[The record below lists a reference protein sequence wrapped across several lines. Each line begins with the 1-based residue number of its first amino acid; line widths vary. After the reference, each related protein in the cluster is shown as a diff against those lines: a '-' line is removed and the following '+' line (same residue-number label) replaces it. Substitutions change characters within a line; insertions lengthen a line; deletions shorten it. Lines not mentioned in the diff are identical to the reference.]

1 MESAMAQVH
10 EFKLHNTNLI
20 RTKRPY
26 YLAKDQWTANSP
38 NLNSSLYTMADGNA
52 GSYHNLHPKPKT
64 IVELQET
71 LQMIWDSLPQRS
83 INKAVKK
90 FPK

>member
-1 MESAMAQVH
+1 MA
-10 EFKLHNTNLI
+10 
-20 RTKRPY
+20 
-26 YLAKDQWTANSP
+26 
-38 NLNSSLYTMADGNA
+38 G
-52 GSYHNLHPKPKT
+52 GSVGGYHNKRLPKPKT

-71 LQMIWDSLPQRS
+71 LQMIWDSLPQGP